1 MPEIQ
6 IAVVGLG
13 AIARTHIAALRAI
26 PAMQAAAVIPV
37 LHTLVTRRP
46 EQKAAEARAM
56 GFGRVTDRLA
66 DVLADPAVDMVD
78 ICTPN
83 ALHRAAVEAALAA
96 GKAVYCEKP
105 LAADVADAAAMAG
118 AAAATAVPTQV
129 ALVYRYHPAVL
140 RVKALLERKAIG
152 PLRQFRAVFNHSSYL
167 NAATVKGWR
176 SQAGLS
182 GGGALLDLGV
192 HILDVLHLLLGPL
205 ALDHADART
214 LVPARPVA
222 PGEPPVAVEVE
233 DWALLHL
240 HTAGGVPGV
249 VETSRI
255 ALGSEG
261 VRLELYG
268 GGGSITCDLSRD
280 TEPAVRAFGP
290 VPPPAAEAARRY
302 LPPPRQTAGLMV
314 DMHQA
319 GLLHFLLRC
328 AGADP
333 TPGWAPTFA
342 DALAAERL
350 VHAALAAARRG

>member
-1 MPEIQ
+1 MQEMQ

-13 AIARTHIAALRAI
+13 AIARTHVAALRAL
-26 PAMQAAAVIPV
+26 PAMQAAAVLPV

-46 EQKAAEARAM
+46 EQVRAEARAM
-56 GFGRVTDRLA
+56 GFARVTDSLEE
-66 DVLADPAVDMVD
+66 VLSDSTVDAVD

-83 ALHRAAVEAALAA
+83 SVHRSAVETALAA

-105 LAADVADAAAMAG
+105 LAAAVADAEAM
-118 AAAATAVPTQV
+118 AAAAAAADVPTQV

-140 RVKALLERKAIG
+140 RVKALLERAAIG
-152 PLRQFRAVFNHSSYL
+152 DLLQFRAAFRHSSYL
-167 NAATVKGWR
+167 NAATAKGWR
-176 SQAGLS
+176 SQQVLS

-192 HILDVLHLLLGPL
+192 HVLDVLHLLLGPL
-205 ALDHADART
+205 ALDHAAART

-261 VRLELYG
+261 VRLEIYG
-268 GGGSITCDLSRD
+268 TGGSITCDLARD
-280 TEPAVRAFGP
+280 MEPAVRAFGP
-290 VPPPAAEAARRY
+290 VPGPAPEPARRY
-302 LPPPRQTAGLMV
+302 LPPPRQTAGLMM
-314 DMHQA
+314 DLHQA
-319 GLLHFLLRC
+319 GLLHFMLRC
-328 AGADP
+328 TGADP

-342 DALAAERL
+342 DSLAAERL
-350 VHAALAAARRG
+350 VHAALSAAHRT